1 MHLISQK
8 VARKGLPF
16 VSNASFYGFSGRR
29 ADKHCCV
36 QSKVAMVEEIRNIK
50 REVLPNGLTI
60 LTEEMQHI
68 RSVSIGIWVKTG
80 SRHEDPHVNGI
91 SHFLEHMVFKGTK
104 GRTAADIARQMDSI
118 GGNMDAFTAKECI
131 CFNVKVLDEHMP
143 IALDVLSDLVLNPV
157 FDTSDISRERG
168 VILEEIKMDEDNPDY
183 LVHEIFT
190 QNFWKDHPLGKPIL
204 GTKDTVRKFEQ
215 ASLKDHAA
223 RYFSPANIII
233 SAAGSLNHERF
244 VELVKEKF
252 SHLAKVKNGFHQAA
266 PKIVSR
272 IVLRNKKSLEQVQIC
287 VGVPSHP
294 ISHEQRYS
302 SYLLNT
308 LLGGGMSSRLFQNIR
323 EQQGLVYAIFSEL
336 NPYRDT
342 GCLSVYAGTSR
353 QSATKV
359 VESIVKEFRD
369 IKQPVSA
376 DELRRAKDQLKGSLM
391 LSLESSSARMSNL
404 ARQEMYFDRFLG
416 LDEIIERIE
425 AVTVDDLLEM
435 SKEFFKTEAIAVTVL
450 GNLDG
455 LKISRDQLAC

>member
-1 MHLISQK
+1 METAVLT
-8 VARKGLPF
+8 
-16 VSNASFYGFSGRR
+16 R
-29 ADKHCCV
+29 APLT
-36 QSKVAMVEEIRNIK
+36 EPRNIQ
-50 REVLPNGLTI
+50 REVLPNGLI
-60 LTEEMQHI
+60 VLSEEMAHI
-68 RSVSIGIWVKTG
+68 RSIAIGIWMKTG
-80 SRHEDPHVNGI
+80 SRDESPELNGI
-91 SHFLEHMVFKGTK
+91 SHFTEHMVFKGTK
-104 GRTAADIARQMDSI
+104 TRTARDIARQVDSI
-118 GGNMDAFTAKECI
+118 GGNMDAFTGKETI
-131 CFNVKVLDEHMP
+131 CFNIKVLDEHLP
-143 IALDVLSDLVLNPV
+143 VAVDILSDLVLNPT
-157 FDTSDISRERG
+157 FDPKDITREKG

-204 GTKDTVRKFEQ
+204 GTKDTVRRFEQ
-215 ASLKDHAA
+215 PVLKDHAL
-223 RYFSPANIII
+223 RYFSPTNLLL
-233 SAAGSLNHERF
+233 SAAGSLDHQRF

-252 SHLAKVKNGFHQAA
+252 SHLSKTKNGFHEA
-266 PKIVSR
+266 PPKVSPR
-272 IVLRNKKSLEQVQIC
+272 IVMRNKKALEQVQIC
-287 VGVPSHP
+287 IGVPSHP
-294 ISHEQRYS
+294 ISHAQRYT

-359 VESIVKEFRD
+359 VESIVKEFRA
-369 IKQPVSA
+369 IKQPVSP

-425 AVTVDDLLEM
+425 AVTQDQLLEM
-435 SKEFFKTEAIAVTVL
+435 ANEFFKTEAIAVTVL